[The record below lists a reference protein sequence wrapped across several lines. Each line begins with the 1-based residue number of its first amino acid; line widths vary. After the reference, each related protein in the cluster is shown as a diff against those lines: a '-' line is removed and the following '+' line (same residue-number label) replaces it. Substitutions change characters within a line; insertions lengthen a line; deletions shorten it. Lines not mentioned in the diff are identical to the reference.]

1 MKINM
6 LLVIAFSGLAIMTSV
21 VLGEYYT
28 HYKGLE
34 QGLQQ
39 CKVWSE
45 NHTKYDILWRKTCFN
60 ED

>member
-21 VLGEYYT
+21 VLADYYT
-28 HYKGLE
+28 SFRALD

-39 CKVWSE
+39 CKVWNNEHS
-45 NHTKYDILWRKTCFN
+45 KYDILWRKTCFN